1 MAALDF
7 HDANAFDSSVII
19 HFMGGLWVGARL
31 LKAKDIGKKS
41 DFFPA
46 IFFGQKKTKTN
57 YEKKF
62 RPEKTRALIYAS
74 MLRVGFPVLFIFRFL
89 RSKERLRVRRTEQRK

>member
-1 MAALDF
+1 MSQTAFARRLNRFSYTIRHGCLKKTGRDRPSMAALDF

-41 DFFPA
+41 DFFSP
-46 IFFGQKKTKTN
+46 FFSDKKKQKQITKKSFAP
-57 YEKKF
+57 KKLA
-62 RPEKTRALIYAS
+62 P
-74 MLRVGFPVLFIFRFL
+74 
-89 RSKERLRVRRTEQRK
+89 

>member
-31 LKAKDIGKKS
+31 LKA
-41 DFFPA
+41 
-46 IFFGQKKTKTN
+46 KTN